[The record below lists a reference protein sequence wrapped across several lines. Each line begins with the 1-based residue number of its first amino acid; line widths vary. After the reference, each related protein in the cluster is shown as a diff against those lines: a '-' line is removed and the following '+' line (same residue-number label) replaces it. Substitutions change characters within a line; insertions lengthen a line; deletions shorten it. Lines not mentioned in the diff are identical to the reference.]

1 MEEPLIDRAVY
12 AALAERV
19 GADFAA
25 ELVDTFVE
33 EGAGMLAELLAA
45 HQDGN
50 AVRFRRA
57 AHSLKSN
64 GETFGA
70 KRLAAHARALE
81 LNGIEAADAAAVARV
96 AGEYKQVITVL
107 KGLRNA

>member
-1 MEEPLIDRAVY
+1 MDEPVVERAVY
-12 AALAERV
+12 TALQERV

-25 ELVDTFVE
+25 ELVDTFLE
-33 EGAGMLAELLAA
+33 EAAGMLAELRSAYGER
-45 HQDGN
+45 H

-70 KRLAAHARALE
+70 KRLAARARELE
-81 LNGIEAADAAAVARV
+81 VNGVDAADASALAVLEAEYQSAAA
-96 AGEYKQVITVL
+96 AL
-107 KGLRNA
+107 NDLRDA

>member
-1 MEEPLIDRAVY
+1 MQEPVIERAVY
-12 AALAERV
+12 AALEERV

-25 ELVDTFVE
+25 ELVGTFVE
-33 EGAGMLAELLAA
+33 EGAGMLAELRSA
-45 HQDGN
+45 HAEGN
-50 AVRFRRA
+50 AARFRRA

-70 KRLAAHARALE
+70 KRLAALARALE
-81 LNGIEAADAAAVARV
+81 LNGIEAADVAAVSRL
-96 AGEYKQVITVL
+96 GKEYEQAITAL

>member
-1 MEEPLIDRAVY
+1 MEESLVDRSVY
-12 AALAERV
+12 TALEERV

-25 ELVDTFVE
+25 ELLDTFVE
-33 EGAGMLAELLAA
+33 EGAGLVVELRTAHAERSAA
-45 HQDGN
+45 
-50 AVRFRRA
+50 RFRRA

-70 KRLAAHARALE
+70 KRLAALARALE
-81 LNGIEAADAAAVARV
+81 LDGIDAADVAAVARV
-96 AGEYKQVITVL
+96 ADEYERAIATL

>member
-1 MEEPLIDRAVY
+1 MEEPLIERAVY
-12 AALAERV
+12 AALEERV

-25 ELVDTFVE
+25 ELVDTFME

-45 HQDGN
+45 QQDGN
-50 AVRFRRA
+50 AARFRRA

-70 KRLAAHARALE
+70 RRLAAQARALE

-96 AGEYKQVITVL
+96 AAEYEQAIAEL
-107 KGLRNA
+107 QGLRNA